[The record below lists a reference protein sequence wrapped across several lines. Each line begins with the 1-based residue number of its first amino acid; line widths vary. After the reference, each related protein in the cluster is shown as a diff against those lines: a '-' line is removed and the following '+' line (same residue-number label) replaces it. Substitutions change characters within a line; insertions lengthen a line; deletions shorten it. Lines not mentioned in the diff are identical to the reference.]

1 MDGFVDVLG
10 SDALAPGGMT
20 GVEAHGKTV
29 LLARVDDDFYATQA
43 RCPHMGGNLLKG
55 TLEGSVVTC
64 PLHASQ
70 FDVTDGS
77 VVRWTDWTG
86 VLEAVGDALRHPR
99 PLTTYEVRVEA
110 GRVMIGAEK
119 PSADPE

>member
-1 MDGFVDVLG
+1 VG
-10 SDALAPGGMT
+10 
-20 GVEAHGKTV
+20 
-29 LLARVDDDFYATQA
+29 DDFYATQA

-55 TLEGSVVTC
+55 TLEGSVITC

-77 VVRWTDWTG
+77 VLRWTDWTG
-86 VLEAVGDALRHPR
+86 ILEKAGDALRHPR
-99 PLTTYEVRVEA
+99 PLTTYEVHVEA

-119 PSADPE
+119 PPAGTE